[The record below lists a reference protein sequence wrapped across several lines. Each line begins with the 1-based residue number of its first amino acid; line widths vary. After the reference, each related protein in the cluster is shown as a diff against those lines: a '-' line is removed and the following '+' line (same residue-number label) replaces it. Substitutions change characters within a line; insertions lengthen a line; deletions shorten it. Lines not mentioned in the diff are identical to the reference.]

1 MIPRVMSTP
10 IIPETTPPLEFSS
23 LTSSDSSLVNY
34 ARISTADQKLELQN
48 DALKEAGCIKIFS
61 DTVSGANK
69 KRKGLDDALE
79 YLREGDTLI
88 VWKLD
93 RLGRSLKHL
102 IEVVNLLKERNIS
115 FKSLK
120 DGIDASSPMG
130 AFFFH
135 VTASLAELE
144 RNIIRERTQAGL
156 DAARARG
163 KKGGRKYAISEEKF
177 ITAKKM
183 YEAKIISVK
192 QICMQLN
199 IKESTFYRELKRR
212 K

>member
-1 MIPRVMSTP
+1 M
-10 IIPETTPPLEFSS
+10 
-23 LTSSDSSLVNY
+23 TSSHSSLVGY
-34 ARISTADQKLELQN
+34 ARISTADQKLELQT
-48 DALKEAGCIKIFS
+48 DALKEAECIKIFS

-102 IEVVNLLKERNIS
+102 IEVVNLLKERGIG

-120 DGIDASSPMG
+120 DGIDTSSPMG
-130 AFFFH
+130 EFFFY

-144 RNIIRERTQAGL
+144 RSIIRERTQEGL
-156 DAARARG
+156 KAARARG
-163 KKGGRKYAISEEKF
+163 RKGGRNYAISEEKF
-177 ITAKKM
+177 RSAKKM
-183 YEAKIISVK
+183 YEAKIVSVK
-192 QICMQLN
+192 QICRQLN